1 MIGQM
6 QEMGEVI
13 KSLTLCQAPP
23 LPAQP
28 LPPIL
33 EVPPT
38 PQAIVRDL
46 NAAGTSMAVAPEAT
60 SIQAP
65 RPILAAQVVV
75 QAEGYEQYED
85 QTLADRAEERLS
97 SKLHSLEQSM
107 REIRG
112 TNMYRGTSYSDLSLF
127 PDVQLPLKFKMP
139 EFTKYN
145 GTGCLYIHLKIYC
158 GELGRPG
165 QNERL
170 RIQLFQRSVTGP
182 ALTWFIKNSTQF
194 KTWDI
199 LTSLLLDQY
208 KFNTEAAPD
217 RLTLRRMSRKSS
229 ESFREYAQ
237 RWRET
242 AAQVTPAMDEREM
255 MNSFLPTL
263 SPFQFTA
270 LFSCVDR
277 SFSDLIRKEEMLE
290 EGIRLGRIKA
300 LEDPSTSNAY
310 GRSSQSRSD
319 EEELPVS
326 AVILGQSSLSRLPLK
341 QRSRPFPSR
350 VARLIPD
357 PPGVEQK
364 KKRVFTPLGY
374 SLSQAF
380 DHLMTAS
387 NL

>member
-1 MIGQM
+1 
-6 QEMGEVI
+6 
-13 KSLTLCQAPP
+13 
-23 LPAQP
+23 
-28 LPPIL
+28 
-33 EVPPT
+33 
-38 PQAIVRDL
+38 
-46 NAAGTSMAVAPEAT
+46 
-60 SIQAP
+60 
-65 RPILAAQVVV
+65 
-75 QAEGYEQYED
+75 
-85 QTLADRAEERLS
+85 
-97 SKLHSLEQSM
+97 
-107 REIRG
+107 
-112 TNMYRGTSYSDLSLF
+112 MYRGTSYSDLSLF

-194 KTWDI
+194 KTWDF
-199 LTSLLLDQY
+199 LTSLFLDQY
-208 KFNTEAAPD
+208 KFSTEAAPD

-326 AVILGQSSLSRLPLK
+326 AVILGQSSVSRRPPK
-341 QRSRPFPSR
+341 QKSRPFPTQ
-350 VARLIPD
+350 ALGLAPD
-357 PPGVEQK
+357 PSGVEQK
-364 KKRVFTPLGY
+364 RKRVFTPLRY
-374 SLSQAF
+374 SLNRG
-380 DHLMTAS
+380 L
-387 NL
+387 